1 METLVRSNANQ
12 TSQLAIVA
20 DDGFYADRR
29 DVALVECWK
38 HGAVTDVSVLMNG
51 GVVRSSTTPATS
63 VLLNYCMQEA
73 ALPGLHINLS
83 EGEPLS
89 TKGSISS
96 LLEDGTGLFY
106 GKANLRRNL
115 QTVHLWHV
123 EIEIERQ
130 IIKFEKLFGVS
141 PLRVDGHQH
150 CHVLPGIVEVLCRLL
165 PRHSVSWIRLPE
177 EVVLKQRDSQMLF
190 SRMNLAGE
198 SPIDFYREVSSQAAA
213 ARVHFQ
219 SAGLKSTD
227 AFIGM
232 LTMGQNMT
240 IDNLQACFSVIDRPA
255 TVELMTHPGYPLSG
269 SDWATQGCSA
279 RIGPDEFSRSTDRS
293 HEMTLL
299 RSQEFRN
306 LLKHNNIR
314 LNTFSTF

>member
-1 METLVRSNANQ
+1 
-12 TSQLAIVA
+12 
-20 DDGFYADRR
+20 
-29 DVALVECWK
+29 
-38 HGAVTDVSVLMNG
+38 MNG

-177 EVVLKQRDSQMLF
+177 EAVLKQRDSQMLF
-190 SRMNLAGE
+190 SRMNLAVSMLYQFLALSSRAPNSVLKTQNDDTRMEILVCELVHELTYVLE
-198 SPIDFYREVSSQAAA
+198 SYHDPKR
-213 ARVHFQ
+213 
-219 SAGLKSTD
+219 
-227 AFIGM
+227 
-232 LTMGQNMT
+232 
-240 IDNLQACFSVIDRPA
+240 
-255 TVELMTHPGYPLSG
+255 
-269 SDWATQGCSA
+269 
-279 RIGPDEFSRSTDRS
+279 
-293 HEMTLL
+293 
-299 RSQEFRN
+299 
-306 LLKHNNIR
+306 
-314 LNTFSTF
+314 